1 MRVKQVKQKV
11 DGYEVGGVMADQES
25 CIFTEFKIIKC
36 IITYIINS
44 VHQKLEHDLLFL
56 ANSTIKFF

>member
-36 IITYIINS
+36 KPDGS
-44 VHQKLEHDLLFL
+44 FL
-56 ANSTIKFF
+56 KTLQWFPISLKVKNKVLKMV